1 MKIKSSFGEK
11 HWIKKKNLFAS
22 FTPKDEV
29 TRLLTII
36 FKTISHSHS
45 DVIMHICKA
54 WWNTG
59 LLLPKAS
66 GLQPSY
72 TGLLLPKASVLQ
84 PSYQI
89 VFQGRICFFNNCT
102 GQREILSSPTPTL
115 QQLFPSPSAHKKCGI
130 NIKCIKNTV
139 FPESC
144 LLTINT
150 SAPLSSETQPLQLP
164 PIAPCK
170 SQELSYQPRVTL
182 CSTTERGRRMTHLC
196 LFPDL
201 WRSASAW
208 TWAREQSF

>member
-72 TGLLLPKASVLQ
+72 TDLLLPKASVLQ

-164 PIAPCK
+164 PIAPC
-170 SQELSYQPRVTL
+170 
-182 CSTTERGRRMTHLC
+182 
-196 LFPDL
+196 
-201 WRSASAW
+201 
-208 TWAREQSF
+208 